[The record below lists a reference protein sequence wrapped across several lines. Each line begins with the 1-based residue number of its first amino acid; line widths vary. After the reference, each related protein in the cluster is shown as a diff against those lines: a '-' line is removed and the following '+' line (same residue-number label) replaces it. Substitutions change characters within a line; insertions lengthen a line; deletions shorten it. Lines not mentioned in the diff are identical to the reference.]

1 MEETVWMGDIPVA
14 TLRPNGSTG
23 CTSTICIFYLHTD
36 QLNAPRK
43 ITQPS
48 SNTLAWR
55 WDTDPF
61 GIAAPNQN
69 PGGLGTF
76 VYNLRFPGQYY
87 QAETGLNYN
96 YFRDYDPQTGRYV
109 ESDPIGLRGLSYSTY
124 AYAGGNPVSN
134 SDPSGQFYIPF
145 TNIWIPAGEQY
156 GAAAAQYWADRQTQ
170 TGNPLYAIPGLLAS
184 LWTPC
189 TSGRTGLA
197 LASGGALGSLTEGAS
212 LSNFFWNSNSFRS
225 ISSAYWGAEGAGGMS
240 LDHWLFSQAAARA
253 GTIPS
258 GIANAGFNLLEMPGS
273 WNTWLGFAPNWGG
286 TQALLANLARL
297 GIQAGVPAAAAT
309 AGAAGYAVGSDA
321 NRCGCQ

>member
-1 MEETVWMGDIPVA
+1 MISA
-14 TLRPNGSTG
+14 TQILGGGNLDEVYAQISASGTTSVLRDAANSTLLLTNNAAAIAGSYSYSPYG
-23 CTSTICIFYLHTD
+23 AATS
-36 QLNAPRK
+36 
-43 ITQPS
+43 S
-48 SNTLAWR
+48 
-55 WDTDPF
+55 
-61 GIAAPNQN
+61 
-69 PGGLGTF
+69 GTSATPLQF
-76 VYNLRFPGQYY
+76 
-87 QAETGLNYN
+87 
-96 YFRDYDPQTGRYV
+96 TGRDDDGASGLYYYRTRYY
-109 ESDPIGLRGLSYSTY
+109 SPQLSRFISQDPAGLAGGINTY

-134 SDPSGQFYIPF
+134 SDPSGQFYITF